1 MIAPEGHPRSDDSSH
16 VTPADWAGQK
26 LAEFLALIAD
36 FSDERAASRRGVE
49 WIAEV
54 FDAEAAAL
62 LRADELVAS
71 IGFGVQAAPRE
82 QLVAISAGQ
91 ERSLELPGVGE
102 LRTVSIPVDQE
113 RSLRL
118 VVARAAEEFDRAEL
132 DLLRGM
138 GRVLSLGL
146 RAIRLIQAE
155 RSHRVDSDRQASQNA
170 RLLAALR
177 ERQVLL
183 ERLSRLQR
191 SIVDR
196 RSLPEVLDALVES
209 ACELLGDD
217 VGLLRRHDDPDA
229 PTELIASIGVRHEAL
244 AHQRRPAAPD
254 GVGERS
260 MRERRLIV
268 SDAVSGSDP
277 PSLNAEFGAA
287 DVRAAI
293 AAPFYVGGVV
303 AGNLAVGSRD
313 EQREYGPRDQQI
325 LLAFAE
331 CASLALNHAHALDE
345 AQHEAFHDG
354 LTGLPNRSL
363 FIDRLGHAVDRSA
376 RSGAPVGVLFCDL
389 DGFKTVNDS
398 LGHSAGDRLLVSVA
412 GRLRDCL
419 RPADTVARLGGDDFA
434 VLLEEMRG
442 AGDAARAAQR
452 ILNALE
458 APFQL
463 AAREVY
469 VTVSIGI
476 ATGTADADNLL
487 RDADLAMYRA
497 KSEGKGRY
505 AVYEPT
511 LHSAIVER
519 LELEVDLR
527 RAIERGELE
536 LAYQPIFSL
545 RTGAVAG
552 LEALARWRHPTRGVI
567 PPGRFIPLAEESGDI
582 RALGAWV
589 LREACQRAALW
600 RARYPGFPGLQ
611 VSVNISGVQLR
622 EPGLVD
628 EVAAALADAQLE
640 PAGLALEIT
649 ETALMEEV
657 ETASRRLE
665 ELKGLGIE
673 IAVDDFGTGYSSLKY
688 LQRFPLDSLK
698 IERAFVD
705 PVGRSDEE
713 PALLRAIVDLAEIFG
728 LRPIAEGI
736 ERSDQPQ
743 RLLELGCDLGQG
755 HLLAEPLGAADA
767 DALLLQV
774 GLLGSGEGEG
784 PSLGSPA
791 TDEGVAPPSDPA
803 RTADRP
809 RPGAGGG
816 AGPG

>member
-1 MIAPEGHPRSDDSSH
+1 MAVPGSSPGSDRSTG
-16 VTPADWAGQK
+16 VTAADWAGHK
-26 LAEFLALIAD
+26 LAEFLALISE
-36 FSDERAASRRGVE
+36 FSDEAAATRRGVE
-49 WIAEV
+49 RIAEV
-54 FDAEAAAL
+54 LDAEAAAL
-62 LRADELVAS
+62 LRSDRLVAS
-71 IGFGVQAAPRE
+71 IGFGAEAEPVDR
-82 QLVAISAGQ
+82 LVAIASGRESA
-91 ERSLELPGVGE
+91 LELPGLGALE
-102 LRTVSIPVDQE
+102 TASILVDQE

-118 VVARAAEEFDRAEL
+118 VVARVSEPFDRAEI

-138 GRVLSLGL
+138 GRVLTLGL
-146 RAIRLIQAE
+146 RAIRLLQAE
-155 RSHRVDSDRQASQNA
+155 RSHRADADRQASQNA

-196 RSLPEVLDALVES
+196 RSLHEVLDALVES

-217 VGLLRRHDDPDA
+217 VGVLRGGDRPDSPA
-229 PTELIASIGVRHEAL
+229 ELMASIGVSQEAL
-244 AHQRRPAAPD
+244 ATQRRTGGAD
-254 GVGERS
+254 GVGERA

-268 SDAVSGSDP
+268 SDVVSGSDAAAL
-277 PSLNAEFGAA
+277 SEEFAA
-287 DVRAAI
+287 SGVWAAI
-293 AAPFYVGGVV
+293 AAPFYLGGSV
-303 AGNLAVGSRD
+303 AGSLGVASRD
-313 EQREYGPRDQQI
+313 ERREYGPRDQQI

-331 CASLALNHAHALDE
+331 CASLALNHARALDE

-363 FIDRLGHAVDRSA
+363 FIDRLGHAVERGE
-376 RSGAPVGVLFCDL
+376 RSGAEVGVLFCDL

-412 GRLRDCL
+412 DRLRECV

-434 VLLEEMRG
+434 VLLEELRG
-442 AGDAARAAQR
+442 PGDAARAAQR

-463 AAREVY
+463 ASREVY

-476 ATGTADADNLL
+476 ATGTADADTLL

-505 AVYEPT
+505 AVYEPA
-511 LHSAIVER
+511 LHTAIVER

-545 RTGAVAG
+545 RSGAVES
-552 LEALARWRHPTRGVI
+552 LEALARWRHPTRGMI
-567 PPGRFIPLAEESGDI
+567 PPDRFIPLAEESGDI
-582 RALGAWV
+582 HALGAGV

-600 RARYPGFPGLQ
+600 RARYPGFPRLQ
-611 VSVNISGVQLR
+611 VSVNISSIQLR
-622 EPGLVD
+622 EPSLVD
-628 EVAAALADAQLE
+628 EVAAALSDAQLE
-640 PAGLALEIT
+640 PDGLVLEIT
-649 ETALMEEV
+649 ETVLMDDV
-657 ETASRRLE
+657 ETASQRLE
-665 ELKGLGIE
+665 ELKRLGVQ
-673 IAVDDFGTGYSSLKY
+673 IAVDDFGIGYSSLTY

-698 IERAFVD
+698 IERAFVE
-705 PVGRSDEE
+705 PIGRADED

-736 ERSDQPQ
+736 ERPEQSQ
-743 RLLELGCDLGQG
+743 RLLELGCELGQG
-755 HLLAEPLGAADA
+755 HLLAEPMSAADT
-767 DALLLQV
+767 DALLFRV

-791 TDEGVAPPSDPA
+791 TDEGMAPPSDRA
-803 RTADRP
+803 RPADRP

-816 AGPG
+816 PGAG

>member
-1 MIAPEGHPRSDDSSH
+1 MGS
-16 VTPADWAGQK
+16 GQRDRWV
-26 LAEFLALIAD
+26 AVGRAASTDGFEALISQ
-36 FSDERAASRRGVE
+36 FSDEAAAARRGLE
-49 WIAEV
+49 WIAEIL
-54 FDAEAAAL
+54 DAEAAAL
-62 LRADELVAS
+62 LDSGGPRAS
-71 IGFGVQAAPRE
+71 IGFGAQAGPRD
-82 QLVAISAGQ
+82 QLLAIAAGQ
-91 ERSLELPGVGE
+91 RRSLELPGLGDME
-102 LRTVSIPVDQE
+102 AVSISVDPE

-118 VVARAAEEFDRAEL
+118 VVARAEKRFDQAEL

-138 GRVLSLGL
+138 GGVLALAL
-146 RAIRLIQAE
+146 RASRLLQAE
-155 RSHRVDSDRQASQNA
+155 HAHRVDSDRQASQND

-183 ERLSRLQR
+183 ERLLRLQR

-196 RSLPEVLDALVES
+196 RSLNEVLDALVES

-217 VGLLRRHDDPDA
+217 LAVLWRGDDPDG
-229 PTELIASIGVRHEAL
+229 PCQRMASIGVGQEAPSRQGR
-244 AHQRRPAAPD
+244 AGAVD
-254 GVGERS
+254 GLGARA
-260 MRERRLIV
+260 MREQRLV
-268 SDAVSGSDP
+268 VHDAVSGPDP
-277 PSLNAEFGAA
+277 AALNEEFAA
-287 DVRAAI
+287 AGIRAAI
-293 AAPFYVGGVV
+293 AAPFYLGGSV
-303 AGNLAVGSRD
+303 AGSLGVASRD
-313 EQREYGPRDQQI
+313 ERREYGPRDHQV

-331 CASLALNHAHALDE
+331 CASLAFNHARALDE

-363 FIDRLGHAVDRSA
+363 FIDRLGHAIERGE
-376 RSGAPVGVLFCDL
+376 RSGAEVGVLFCDL

-412 GRLRDCL
+412 DRLRECL
-419 RPADTVARLGGDDFA
+419 RSADTVARLGGDDFA
-434 VLLEEMRG
+434 VLLEELRG
-442 AGDAARAAQR
+442 PGDAARAAQR
-452 ILNALE
+452 ILNALD

-463 AAREVY
+463 ASREVY

-476 ATGTADADNLL
+476 ATGTTDPDTLL

-505 AVYEPT
+505 AMYEPA
-511 LHSAIVER
+511 LHTAIVER

-545 RTGAVAG
+545 RSGAIES

-567 PPGRFIPLAEESGDI
+567 PPARFIPLAEESGDI
-582 RALGAWV
+582 HALGAWV

-611 VSVNISGVQLR
+611 VSVNISSVQLR
-622 EPGLVD
+622 EPRLVD

-649 ETALMEEV
+649 ETVLIEDV
-657 ETASRRLE
+657 EIASRRLE
-665 ELKGLGIE
+665 ELKSLGVQ
-673 IAVDDFGTGYSSLKY
+673 IAVDDFGIGYSSLTY

-705 PVGRSDEE
+705 RIGRADED

-736 ERSDQPQ
+736 ERQEQPQ
-743 RLLELGCDLGQG
+743 RLLELGCELGQG
-755 HLLAEPLGAADA
+755 HLLAKPLSAADA
-767 DALLLQV
+767 DALLFRV

-791 TDEGVAPPSDPA
+791 TDEGVAPPADPA
-803 RTADRP
+803 RPADRP
-809 RPGAGGG
+809 GPGAGGG
-816 AGPG
+816 PGAG